1 MTHPEADELLALAR
15 DGRAS
20 DDRVARHVVGCDR
33 CADEV
38 RTYGRLVSAAEH
50 VGPAG
55 GDGLTAPPSQVWAR
69 IQAEVAPV
77 TPVAPVVLKPAVA
90 LKARSRRSAA
100 VVLAAAVAGVVMG
113 GVGGYVAR
121 GGGSDAPVAGP
132 SPTSATSV
140 PVATGTLDPW
150 DGGTVSGRMAMS
162 RTSSSRSLTITF
174 TSDVSGPGYLEAW
187 LLDPLTNEM
196 IGLGI
201 VPRSGGTVTVPLE
214 ADLSRFTAVDVSRE
228 PFDGD
233 PAHSAESLARG
244 ALSRT

>member
-1 MTHPEADELLALAR
+1 MTHPEADELLVLAR

-33 CADEV
+33 CTDQL

-50 VGPAG
+50 VGAAG

-77 TPVAPVVLKPAVA
+77 APVALTPA
-90 LKARSRRSAA
+90 LPRRARSRRSAA

-113 GVGGYVAR
+113 GIGGYVAR
-121 GGGSDAPVAGP
+121 GGGGGTPVAGP
-132 SPTSATSV
+132 SPTDATSA
-140 PVATGTLDPW
+140 PVAAGTLDPW

-174 TSDVSGPGYLEAW
+174 TSDASGPGYIEAW
-187 LLDPLTNEM
+187 LLDPLSGEM
-196 IGLGI
+196 LGLGI
-201 VPRSGGTVTVPLE
+201 VPVRGGTVTVPLD
-214 ADLSRFTAVDVSRE
+214 ADLSRFTTVDVSRE

-233 PAHSAESLARG
+233 PGHSAESLARG
-244 ALSRT
+244 LLRGA